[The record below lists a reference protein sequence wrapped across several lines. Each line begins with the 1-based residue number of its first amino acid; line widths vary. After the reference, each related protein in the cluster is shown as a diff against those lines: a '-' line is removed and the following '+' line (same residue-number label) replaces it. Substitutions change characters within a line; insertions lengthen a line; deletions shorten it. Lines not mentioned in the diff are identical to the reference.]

1 MYPAL
6 SRPMPDTGSF
16 RKLPVLVHSGLS
28 GRFSCL
34 CPPTPCTAAH
44 CTPPLLLL
52 QLSSH
57 HSGHHY
63 PLQHLS
69 HLPHPKSQCLSG
81 LCAPSL
87 QHPAGCL
94 PPHSTMLA
102 PSTKWSLCPQD
113 AACTNL
119 LPTSSS
125 LLTTALYNTCPSGPC
140 AHYQTWSQL
149 IAYAYRFTTC
159 RSHHSDPPMPGVVY
173 LPMPTKLSL
182 GDHTIQPFV
191 HLVHVPTIT
200 RSQLIAYTY
209 RIVTW
214 GSHYSDVDHQAT
226 WSMCP
231 LSPGLS

>member
-1 MYPAL
+1 
-6 SRPMPDTGSF
+6 MPDTSSF
-16 RKLPVLVHSGLS
+16 CKLPVLVHSSLS
-28 GRFSCL
+28 GGFSHL

-44 CTPPLLLL
+44 CTLPLLLL

-69 HLPHPKSQCLSG
+69 HLPHPKSQRLSG

-94 PPHSTMLA
+94 PPHSTMLV
-102 PSTKWSLCPQD
+102 PSTKWSLCPQN

-125 LLTTALYNTCPSGPC
+125 LPTTALYNTCPSGPC
-140 AHYQTWSQL
+140 THYQTWSQL
-149 IAYAYRFTTC
+149 IAYTYRFTTC
-159 RSHHSDPPMPGVVY
+159 GSHHSDPPMPGVVY
-173 LPMPTKLSL
+173 LPMPTELSL
-182 GDHTIQPFV
+182 GDCTIQLFV

-200 RSQLIAYTY
+200 QSQLIAYAY
-209 RIVTW
+209 RIVPLAPYASCR
-214 GSHYSDVDHQAT
+214 GSF
-226 WSMCP
+226 
-231 LSPGLS
+231 